1 MTDSSEKRPLANSQ
15 AGMEWGD
22 VSSAFTGTVNRNGP
36 IEKHNWE
43 LDNSASDGKMH
54 YLVVVGRGKK
64 KILKL
69 FSELELCNCPFDR
82 SLQDE
87 LKTRLLKILDFL
99 RSTR

>member
-1 MTDSSEKRPLANSQ
+1 MTDSSEKCPFANSQ
-15 AGMEWGD
+15 EGMEW
-22 VSSAFTGTVNRNGP
+22 VTSHLLSLARSTNVP

-43 LDNSASDGKMH
+43 IDNSACDGKMH